1 MKSELFHIG
10 SFTVYGYGLMIGLG
24 VIAAYMMGEHRAKKK
39 GMRVDL
45 VFNIVIWCLVGGILG
60 AKLLYYITILPDIIA
75 DPSLLWKSLTNGFVV
90 YGGIIFGIL
99 AGYLF
104 TRKHK
109 LNFLDY
115 FDLTMPSIALAQGFG
130 RIGCLLAGCCYG
142 AETSGVFHMVFP
154 ATGLAP
160 AGVPLVPTQ
169 LLSSVLNFLHFF
181 LLIWFDKRK
190 KASGQVAGLY
200 LICYSVGRF
209 VLEFYRGDLERGNV
223 GALSTSQFIS
233 LFLVVAGLAIFIG
246 TKKLAEKREWDA
258 VFAEDVAAEE
268 TGEEIEE

>member
-1 MKSELFHIG
+1 MKSELLHIG

-24 VIAAYMMGEHRAKKK
+24 VLAAYMMGEYHAKKK

-45 VFNIVIWCLVGGILG
+45 VFNIVVWCLIGGILG

-75 DPSLLWKSLTNGFVV
+75 DPSLIWETLTNGFVV

-109 LNFLDY
+109 LNFWEY
-115 FDLTMPSIALAQGFG
+115 FDLAMPSIALAQGFG
-130 RIGCLLAGCCYG
+130 RIGCVLAGCCYG
-142 AETSGVFHMVFP
+142 AETTSGFHMIFP
-154 ATGLAP
+154 ETGLAP
-160 AGVPLVPTQ
+160 AGIPLIPTQ
-169 LLSSVLNFLHFF
+169 ALSSGLNFLHFF
-181 LLIWFDKRK
+181 FLIWYDRRK
-190 KASGQVAGLY
+190 KASGQVAALY

-209 VLEFYRGDLERGNV
+209 ILEFFRGDLERGNV

-233 LFLVVAGLAIFIG
+233 LFLVVAGLIIFFG
-246 TKKLAEKREWDA
+246 TKKWAEKRQWDA
-258 VFAEDVAAEE
+258 VFAEDDEVESEE
-268 TGEEIEE
+268 